1 MPASSPRATKAEPRR
16 SGSSP
21 RSDRA
26 RSRLV
31 EAALD
36 LFAFRGFDGVSTG
49 DIASQAG
56 MSQSVVLYHF
66 GTKDALW
73 REAMQ
78 LLWSRVAVEALPE
91 AVLADVDVVSQL
103 KIALR
108 NLVLVAAKHP
118 QLGRVMLWE
127 GASGG
132 ERLEWL
138 RTTLLAPHYDVFTR
152 FVAAAAD
159 AGKLKR
165 GDPVMIMIMAH
176 SAAAML
182 FNLAPLTKSLLGRSP
197 FEADIVR
204 EQADLLVSI
213 FLTGLL
219 KDDV

>member
-1 MPASSPRATKAEPRR
+1 
-16 SGSSP
+16 
-21 RSDRA
+21 
-26 RSRLV
+26 
-31 EAALD
+31 
-36 LFAFRGFDGVSTG
+36 
-49 DIASQAG
+49 

-78 LLWSRVAVEALPE
+78 LLWSQVAVEALPE
-91 AVLADVDVVSQL
+91 EVLADVDVISQL

-108 NLVLVAAKHP
+108 NLVIVAAKHP

-138 RTTLLAPHYDVFTR
+138 RKTLLAPHYNVFTR
-152 FVAAAAD
+152 FVAAAED

-182 FNLAPLTKSLLGRSP
+182 FNLAPLTTPLLGRSP
-197 FEADIVR
+197 FEPEVVR

-213 FLTGLL
+213 FLTGML
-219 KDDV
+219 KDEP